1 MIPHSRLVAVVAVL
15 VAFGAHAG
23 GLGGFGSRDTV
34 EIEGGGDVEEA
45 ALGASFADMTAGT
58 ISPAEA
64 HEVEQP
70 TPEEAEETQA
80 EQVAPAP
87 EAAPEKPVEVAK
99 PVEVSKPVAVA
110 KPVAAVAPVQQ
121 KPQDLPPLVPI
132 VADQVRKEEAAKPLE
147 MAMVTPAGAEIP
159 PQESEPV
166 QAAKPTEAAEPVVET
181 VPEPVKPI
189 EAIEPQPEVAP
200 VEPRLAA
207 IRPVSRPE
215 RPVETKPAKK
225 KPKKTESKPQVAA
238 KAGSSTQNARKG
250 TETGTKPKG
259 SANSRKSA
267 SASGA
272 AGNAAASNYP
282 GLVKRKIHRARRKSV
297 KVRGTARVSF
307 RIADSGALAAVS
319 ISRSSGSNRLD
330 QVALA
335 QVRAA
340 APFPKPPAGARRQ
353 FSVEIKG
360 N

>member
-23 GLGGFGSRDTV
+23 GLGGFGSRDV
-34 EIEGGGDVEEA
+34 AEIEGGGDVAEA

-58 ISPAEA
+58 ISPAETL
-64 HEVEQP
+64 EVEQP
-70 TPEEAEETQA
+70 TQEEVQKTQA
-80 EQVAPAP
+80 EPIELAPKAV
-87 EAAPEKPVEVAK
+87 PEKLIEVAK

-110 KPVAAVAPVQQ
+110 VPVQH
-121 KPQDLPPLVPI
+121 KPQNLPPAVPI
-132 VADQVRKEEAAKPLE
+132 AVDQVSNEAAAKPFE
-147 MAMVTPAGAEIP
+147 MAMATPAEAEIM

-166 QAAKPTEAAEPVVET
+166 QAVKPVEVAEPVVET
-181 VPEPVKPI
+181 VSEPVQPI
-189 EAIEPQPEVAP
+189 ESKEPQPEVAP
-200 VEPRLAA
+200 VDARMAA

-215 RPVETKPAKK
+215 RHVRTKPAKQ
-225 KPKKTESKPQVAA
+225 KPKKTEPKPPVAA
-238 KAGSSTQNARKG
+238 KAGNSTQNARKG
-250 TETGTKPKG
+250 TETGTKQKS

-267 SASGA
+267 STLGA

-297 KVRGTARVSF
+297 KVRGLARVSF

-340 APFPKPPAGARRQ
+340 APFPKPPAGARRR